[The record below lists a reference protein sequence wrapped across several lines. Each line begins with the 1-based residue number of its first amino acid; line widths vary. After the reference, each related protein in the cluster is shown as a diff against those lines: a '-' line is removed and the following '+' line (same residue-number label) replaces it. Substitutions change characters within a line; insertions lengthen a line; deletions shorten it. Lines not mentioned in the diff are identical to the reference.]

1 MIRKIAILL
10 LLCSGISFLASA
22 QNFEGIIEFK
32 KQTGTTTVNYV
43 YYVKG
48 NQVRIDEFAPGTRNV
63 EGSFILGLK
72 DSSMVYL
79 NHVRKMWGIRTP
91 AAARLAPAGCVATTT
106 KNSKELFGYKCLE
119 TVVKNAGDST
129 QVSYYIASGKFA
141 FFAPMVKILNRQEN
155 FATYLLAV
163 KMKDGSM
170 PLLAIEKNLAGVE
183 KGRLEVTRLESK
195 VLDAGLFVTP
205 KDYTRVK

>member
-1 MIRKIAILL
+1 MIRKIAI

-63 EGSFILGLK
+63 EGSFIVGLK

-79 NHVRKMWGIRTP
+79 NHTRKMWGTRKPGT
-91 AAARLAPAGCVATTT
+91 ARLAPAGCIVSAT

-119 TVVKNAGDST
+119 TVVKNVSDST
-129 QVSYYIASGKFA
+129 QISYYIAPGKFA

-155 FATYLLAV
+155 FSTYLLAV

-170 PLLAIEKNLAGVE
+170 PLLAIEKDLKGVE

-195 VLDAGLFVTP
+195 TLDAGLFVTP
-205 KDYTRVK
+205 KDYTQVK